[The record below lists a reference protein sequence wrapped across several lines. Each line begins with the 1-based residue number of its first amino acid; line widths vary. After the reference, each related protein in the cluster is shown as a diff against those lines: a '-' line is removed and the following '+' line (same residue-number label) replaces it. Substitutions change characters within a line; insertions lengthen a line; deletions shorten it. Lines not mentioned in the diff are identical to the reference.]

1 MNTKY
6 ELVVPDG
13 FFDESNIPLVIEIF
27 IVLLN
32 MGYEEQSLRDILT
45 AGCLAAPHLRVYQ

>member
-6 ELVVPDG
+6 EFVVPDG
-13 FFDESNIPLVIEIF
+13 FLDDGNSPLVKEIF

-32 MGYEEQSLRDILT
+32 MG
-45 AGCLAAPHLRVYQ
+45 

>member
-13 FFDESNIPLVIEIF
+13 FFDDGNIPFVIEIF

-32 MGYEEQSLRDILT
+32 MG
-45 AGCLAAPHLRVYQ
+45 